1 MDIFNIILLKTYL
14 EKYNFLKYEKR
25 KINNYNEM
33 IQYLNK
39 NKKIYD
45 NVFRIIIFDSLK
57 ESEIKFRIEN
67 EQYFSFMLDNK
78 DFEKNFD
85 DFKKKFEQIIFNY
98 FSNKIKNFVNK
109 NFLYYSTDKECLNRN
124 NLKDKLIYDL
134 KKLNY
139 SITYKKIENNEF
151 NNEIFNENLTQFKSI
166 KLDKRIKLLY
176 ENCIDEDTRKIL
188 NLNEEHFKCIDKH
201 KDEILEEYLCWGV
214 YKYFFCEYLVKKIC
228 KN

>member
-1 MDIFNIILLKTYL
+1 MICESLYKGIIETIKPKNEIIFESLIYQVDENEMDIFNIILLKTYL

-78 DFEKNFD
+78 DFEKNSM
-85 DFKKKFEQIIFNY
+85 I
-98 FSNKIKNFVNK
+98 
-109 NFLYYSTDKECLNRN
+109 
-124 NLKDKLIYDL
+124 L
-134 KKLNY
+134 KK
-139 SITYKKIENNEF
+139 
-151 NNEIFNENLTQFKSI
+151 
-166 KLDKRIKLLY
+166 
-176 ENCIDEDTRKIL
+176 
-188 NLNEEHFKCIDKH
+188 NLNK
-201 KDEILEEYLCWGV
+201 
-214 YKYFFCEYLVKKIC
+214 
-228 KN
+228 